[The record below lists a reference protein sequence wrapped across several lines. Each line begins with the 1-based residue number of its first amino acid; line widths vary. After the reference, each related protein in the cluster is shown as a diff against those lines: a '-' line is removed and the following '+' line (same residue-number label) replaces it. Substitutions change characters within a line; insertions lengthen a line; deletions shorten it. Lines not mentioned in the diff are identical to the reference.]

1 MSNVISEHLQYTTIG
16 IEDDI
21 GAFSGTGFLVADTS
35 LTFGKFGHAE
45 VTWERPAS
53 RAYLVTARHVLGKT
67 RSEIEN
73 TAHYTLRYNENA
85 STGLRLAKQLFTVC
99 NSPANWVMHPDPNI
113 DVAALDVTD
122 WINEVPEGYFR
133 FCPLTELATPM
144 SFAAVDCDA
153 GDEVFVIGYA
163 LKLQQGTTSLPLFRK
178 GVLATSPRRRL
189 LDPDSGASLRGFLV
203 DGAIMPGSSGSP
215 VITTSRRFISGD
227 LEVTPYRPLVAG
239 IVAQE
244 WGRGELQRYN
254 AAANSAAAR
263 DIEGYANL
271 GFAHSSATIIETIAE
286 FGHHGPHDVLKRDH
300 PDWSQH
306 SGIPEG
312 AIEYEGPQRDG
323 NTMNRLI
330 SRMRRDRMR
339 ANGEPVVLNEYHDAV
354 DIMGEVPASP
364 QNIKTAEEFV
374 RNSMRSR
381 EANRILP

>member
-16 IEDDI
+16 IEDDV
-21 GAFSGTGFLVADTS
+21 GAFSGTGFLVAETS
-35 LTFGKFGHAE
+35 LAFGKFGHAE
-45 VTWERPAS
+45 VTWERPAT
-53 RAYLVTARHVLGKT
+53 RAYVVTARHVLGNN

-73 TAHYTLRYNENA
+73 TDHYALRYNEQGAN
-85 STGLRLAKQLFTVC
+85 GLRLAKRAFAVS
-99 NSPANWVMHPDPNI
+99 NSPANWVIHADTSV

-122 WINEVPEGYFR
+122 WINELPAGYFR

-163 LKLQQGTTSLPLFRK
+163 LKLQQGTTALPLFRK

-189 LDPDSGASLRGFLV
+189 VDPDGGTSLRGFLV

-215 VITTSRRFISGD
+215 VITTSRRFIGGD
-227 LEVTPYRPLVAG
+227 LEVTSYRPLIAG
-239 IVAQE
+239 VVAQE

-254 AAANSAAAR
+254 AGASDAAR

-271 GFAHSSATIIETIAE
+271 GFAHSSATIIETISE
-286 FGHHGPHDVLKRDH
+286 FGYHGPQDILRRDH
-300 PDWSQH
+300 PDWSPH
-306 SGIPEG
+306 SGIPEH

-330 SRMRRDRMR
+330 SRMRRDRIR
-339 ANGEPVVLNEYHDAV
+339 ASGEPVVLDAYHDAI
-354 DIMGEVPASP
+354 DIMGEVADSP
-364 QNIKTAEEFV
+364 QNIKTHEDFV
-374 RNSMRSR
+374 QNAMRSR
-381 EANRILP
+381 GIQSLG